1 MAKQLQLRRGTTVQN
16 DAFTGALGELT
27 MDTEKKEL
35 RIHDGS
41 TQGGVKVP
49 TSATAD
55 YVVAFQ
61 APDPN
66 NDYKWYRK
74 YKSGWCEFGFRAT
87 WSGAWTTFSLPLTM
101 ADANY
106 TCTAGGYRT
115 DSSPYQQM
123 TCFKNYT
130 TTTVDIWSSDDT
142 TANTAEVRVYGCG
155 MAA

>member
-27 MDTEKKEL
+27 MDTDKNQL
-35 RIHDGS
+35 RIHDGA
-41 TQGGVKVP
+41 TQGGVGII
-49 TSATAD
+49 
-55 YVVAFQ
+55 
-61 APDPN
+61 DPIVSYMLPNTGN
-66 NDYKWYRK
+66 NYMWYRK
-74 YKSGWCEFGFRAT
+74 YASGWCEFGFRAT
-87 WSGAWTTFSLPLTM
+87 WNGSWTTFNLPLTM

-142 TANTAEVRVYGCG
+142 SSNAAEVRVYGCG